1 MLNILNTAQTGLKA
15 SQTQVENVMNNLAN
29 EHTAGYKKRNVE
41 SSELSHSDAR
51 MTGRCV
57 FVDGVSRTTDA
68 YMYQNLVHEEG
79 KLTTLNKLNSMLDG
93 IESIFHETDTS
104 GLSVELNNYFRSIEN
119 LRTSP

>member
-51 MTGRCV
+51 MTGRGV

-68 YMYQNLVHEEG
+68 YMYQNLV
-79 KLTTLNKLNSMLDG
+79 
-93 IESIFHETDTS
+93 
-104 GLSVELNNYFRSIEN
+104 REN
-119 LRTSP
+119 